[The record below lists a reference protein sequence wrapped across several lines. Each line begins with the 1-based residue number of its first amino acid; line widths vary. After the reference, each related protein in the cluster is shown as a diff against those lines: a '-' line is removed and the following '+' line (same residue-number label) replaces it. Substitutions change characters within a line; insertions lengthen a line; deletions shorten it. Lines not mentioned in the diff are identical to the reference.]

1 MNGDIWTIVATI
13 LTGIGTIA
21 TVISTVAAVRAK
33 NEARDILKQIKE
45 EQSRNI
51 ENSGNIR
58 IKNNG
63 INKGIMNALIQE
75 RHGNDGG
82 EDKHSEYGE

>member
-63 INKGIMNALIQE
+63 INKGIMNAIYS
-75 RHGNDGG
+75 G
-82 EDKHSEYGE
+82 ETRK

>member
-13 LTGIGTIA
+13 LIGIGTIA

-63 INKGIMNALIQE
+63 INKRIMNGI
-75 RHGNDGG
+75 NSG
-82 EDKHSEYGE
+82 ETRK

>member
-1 MNGDIWTIVATI
+1 MATI

-63 INKGIMNALIQE
+63 INKGIMNAI
-75 RHGNDGG
+75 NSG
-82 EDKHSEYGE
+82 ETRK

>member
-1 MNGDIWTIVATI
+1 MNGDLWTRVATI

-63 INKGIMNALIQE
+63 INKGIMNAI
-75 RHGNDGG
+75 NSG
-82 EDKHSEYGE
+82 ETRK

>member
-21 TVISTVAAVRAK
+21 TVISRVAAVRAK

-63 INKGIMNALIQE
+63 INKRIMNGI
-75 RHGNDGG
+75 NSG
-82 EDKHSEYGE
+82 ETRK